1 MKHHELDLTSLILGS
16 VLVVATIVLALHE
29 WTQVHIDAGV
39 LVPIVLIG
47 LGVLT
52 LAATFLRNSPR

>member
-1 MKHHELDLTSLILGS
+1 MKHHEQDLTSLVFGSIL
-16 VLVVATIVLALHE
+16 VIATILLALHE
-29 WTQVHIDAGV
+29 WTQVHVDAGV

-52 LAATFLRNSPR
+52 LAATFLRNPQK